1 MTTPTGYLVDDVVR
15 AFDAV
20 GEAAGGGIG
29 VRAGDV
35 PVPVF
40 DDGVDVGVGMT
51 TGVLSCCASPGET
64 SPSPFLL
71 L

>member
-35 PVPVF
+35 PVPAAF
-40 DDGVDVGVGMT
+40 DDGVGVGMT
-51 TGVLSCCASPGET
+51 TGVLLSCCASPGKT

-71 L
+71 